1 MKQGLAVISLLSEI
15 CGFSSPSVSPV
26 VNKGKMA
33 AIKQKNEGRKKMV
46 RVGMKRR
53 MMKRIVKV
61 CYDDNDKKVEA
72 SRRRF
77 MVLKLFC
84 FLGVKRFSDS

>member
-1 MKQGLAVISLLSEI
+1 M
-15 CGFSSPSVSPV
+15 SPV

-72 SRRRF
+72 SRREG
-77 MVLKLFC
+77 LW
-84 FLGVKRFSDS
+84 